1 MKKLYTLFLTF
12 FASIC
17 MLNAQNNIAA
27 DAADNWVGYMNVFDM
42 SNAYQFGSGWGLPD
56 LKTTLDVTANTIT
69 LQPNFNTYAD
79 NPGDPY
85 WQNGA
90 IGNKLMEAS
99 TYVEPGATFNGV
111 DLTFSGEV
119 VSNTLD
125 ATLYTAKYFIKAL
138 DPTAGYSDA
147 LGGSATFDLPLSG
160 SFSVTVPATSL
171 TTGLIIQ
178 YGFMVN
184 GINANPVDEAA
195 LGSVVVGAAAPPPS
209 GPACD
214 HTFRMIDSYGDGWNG
229 FGTPLTCAVD
239 IIVDGSTVAS
249 GVGLGFTAGTTAD
262 EIFSA
267 STGSSITLAN
277 WGVGAYDSE
286 VSWEIIDGDGNVVA
300 TGAHGDTPTVT
311 GACPP
316 PPVCDHTFRM
326 IDSYGDGWNGF
337 GTPLTCAVDILVD
350 GTPVAT
356 GVGLGFTAGSTA
368 DEIFSA
374 SSGSTIT
381 LDNWGVGAYD
391 SEVSWEILDGGGAII
406 ASGAHGDLTGGAGN
420 CPSCSTPSSL
430 TASNITSSDAELGW
444 TAGGTETQWNIEYG
458 SAGYTQ
464 GAGTAVNAVTS
475 NPYTLT
481 GLTAGTAYDFYVQA
495 DCGGVTGSWAGPF
508 SFNTIGDCFSSGS
521 YDYVENSTLV
531 SSLTSFVANTPG
543 DYITIDFT
551 AGSTEACCDTW
562 YINDAADGSGNT
574 IASGNGSIIGSYE
587 STTGEIS
594 FYVISDFSVN
604 GTTFTYSLSCAPPPA
619 CIDPTAL
626 NVSNVTG
633 TTVDLGWT
641 AGGTETQW
649 NIEYGAAGYTQGAG
663 TAVNAVTTNPYNL
676 SGLTPATTYDF
687 YVQADC
693 GGSGQSNY
701 VGPFSFTT
709 PCNAVSVM
717 PYVQDFDALTPD
729 NAGIFSCITTDNI
742 TDCWS
747 NDAANTNNWT
757 ARSAATGSGGTGPS
771 ADHTGGGNYCFLE
784 SSSCYS
790 NSSYL
795 LSVDMD
801 VSSLTSPEM
810 RFWYHMFGGDMG
822 SLTVEV
828 STDGGTTWSG
838 SLWNQAGD
846 QGDQWREVTV
856 DLASYAGATSIMA
869 RFEGITGTGFG
880 SDMAIDDFLI
890 QEKPLCADPLG
901 LTVSAVSTDSAGV
914 SWTAGGTE
922 TAWNFEY
929 GAAGYAQGSGTYA
942 GGLTATNYNI
952 NGLSPNTSYDVYVQ
966 ADCGTDSS
974 IWVGPITFTTLIQ
987 GASGVTCISGSPGLA
1002 FDDDLESNI
1011 GWTGDI
1017 GTGATGGDW
1026 NFDTGGTNSTGT
1038 GPAAAHSGSGYI
1050 HYEATGPSAGDS
1062 AVIVSQAI
1070 DLSAGSGS
1078 AELSFWFH
1086 AYGAGMGDLSVGV
1099 STSATGPFTNVFSYS
1114 GQLQTLD
1121 TDPWTNV
1128 GVDLTAYVGQTIYL
1142 ELIAVCGPAF
1152 TSDMAVD
1159 LIQVESCFSCVTPTA
1174 LTASNISTTQAAIS
1188 WTAGGS
1194 ETTWNYVVDTVGF
1207 NPYAATNTVIQ
1218 TFPFDT
1224 LNGLTSNTCYELY
1237 VQADCGAGDTSAW
1250 AGPYSFCTLPDP
1262 VCYYLLDMQD
1272 SYGDGWNGA
1281 SIDVS
1286 INGIAAGSYQVDQ
1299 ILGGQLDVQQTDT
1312 VYAYTGD
1319 VVDFSFTSGS
1329 WDSEI
1334 TFQIYDPLGIQLGSY
1349 GTNPATGLF
1358 LTDSSSNSIC
1368 APPNDD
1374 LGAIAVTTDIS
1385 SGCEIDS
1392 AYVTMDIY
1400 NYGVAAQT
1408 GFDVTYSVNASG
1420 NQTTET
1426 VGGTVNPGDTLS
1438 YTFIQAI
1445 DVSTDG
1451 VYCIDVSTLLSGDL
1465 DVSNDELAG
1474 AYCVENY
1481 LTPDAPTGINDTI
1494 CEGSGD
1500 TLTLTASTN
1509 GNITWYDAASG
1520 GNVLGSGNTLLTTDN
1535 ASTTYYAEASANIA
1549 DTLSTTYAGG
1559 NGCGSGNMFDIIAT
1573 TDLTIDSMRG
1583 HFDAAD
1589 SVKVYY
1595 KTGSYLGSEETPG
1608 DWTLLGSAFI
1618 NSSTAAYEA
1627 LVFSVGQLSLTAG
1640 DTVGIY
1646 VEGSVRYTNVNA
1658 GTSYANADMTIEGG
1672 TGLCA
1677 SFGTTFSPR
1686 MWNGTIFYSTGS
1698 CVGPRTAVDAI
1709 VEDCTNILEIGL
1721 EEFSLFPNP
1730 NNGNFTIINE
1740 GVSEEIDLSITD
1752 IQGKVVFSK
1761 TLNFNKG
1768 EQKALSLENIERGIY
1783 LVHLNTDN
1791 GRKIINMIIQ

>member
-27 DAADNWVGYMNVFDM
+27 DAADNWVGYMTVFDM
-42 SNAYQFGSGWGLPD
+42 SNAYQFGSGWGLSD
-56 LKTTLDVTANTIT
+56 LKTTPDVTANTIT

-138 DPTAGYSDA
+138 DPAAGYSDA

-458 SAGYTQ
+458 SVGYTQ
-464 GAGTAVNAVTS
+464 GAGTAVNAITS

-481 GLTAGTAYDFYVQA
+481 GLTAGATYDFYVQA

-604 GTTFTYSLSCAPPPA
+604 GTTFTYSLSCAPPPS

-717 PYVQDFDALTPD
+717 PYVQDFDALTAD
-729 NAGIFSCITTDNI
+729 NAGAFSCITTDNI

-757 ARSAATGSGGTGPS
+757 ARSTATGSGGTGPS
-771 ADHTGGGNYCFLE
+771 ADHTGGGNYCYLE
-784 SSSCYS
+784 SSGCSS
-790 NSSYL
+790 NTSNL

-810 RFWYHMFGGDMG
+810 RFWYHMYGGDMG

-869 RFEGITGTGFG
+869 RFVGITGISFG
-880 SDMAIDDFLI
+880 SDMAIDDFSI
-890 QEKPLCADPLG
+890 QEKPLCAVPTVLNASNLTATSADLG
-901 LTVSAVSTDSAGV
+901 
-914 SWTAGGTE
+914 WTAGGTE
-922 TAWNFEY
+922 TAWNLEY
-929 GAAGYAQGSGTYA
+929 GAAGYTQGSGTAVNAVTSNPYTLS
-942 GGLTATNYNI
+942 GILTA
-952 NGLSPNTSYDVYVQ
+952 GTSYDFYVQ
-966 ADCGTDSS
+966 ADCSGDTSDWAGPFNFITPCNTASITYIQDFNTWPLSCWDLSGGTQTWADNGSGIAEASFWGWSNPNDALMTSEPININVDARVLFDWSHLYSTSYPLDSLSVDVKVLPSGSWTS
-974 IWVGPITFTTLIQ
+974 IWGK
-987 GASGVTCISGSPGLA
+987 G
-1002 FDDDLESNI
+1002 
-1011 GWTGDI
+1011 
-1017 GTGATGGDW
+1017 
-1026 NFDTGGTNSTGT
+1026 
-1038 GPAAAHSGSGYI
+1038 
-1050 HYEATGPSAGDS
+1050 
-1062 AVIVSQAI
+1062 
-1070 DLSAGSGS
+1070 
-1078 AELSFWFH
+1078 
-1086 AYGAGMGDLSVGV
+1086 
-1099 STSATGPFTNVFSYS
+1099 
-1114 GQLQTLD
+1114 
-1121 TDPWTNV
+1121 
-1128 GVDLTAYVGQTIYL
+1128 GVDLQSNDGAGNTTPGTMVTEIINLDPATYTGNDIQIRFVANSGYGPDL
-1142 ELIAVCGPAF
+1142 FVDNLI
-1152 TSDMAVD
+1152 
-1159 LIQVESCFSCVTPTA
+1159 VEALPSCFAPTA
-1174 LTASNISTTQAAIS
+1174 LTASNISTTSAAIS
-1188 WTAGGS
+1188 WIAGGS

-1207 NPYAATNTVIQ
+1207 NPYAATSTVVTIA
-1218 TFPFDT
+1218 PLDT
-1224 LNGLTSNTCYELY
+1224 LYGLTINTCYELY
-1237 VQADCGAGDTSAW
+1237 VQADCGGDTSTW
-1250 AGPYSFCTLPDP
+1250 TGPFTFCTLPDP
-1262 VCYYLLDMQD
+1262 VCYYMLDMQD

-1319 VVDFSFTSGS
+1319 VVDFSFTSGA
-1329 WDSEI
+1329 WDGEI

-1420 NQTTET
+1420 NQITET

-1465 DVSNDELAG
+1465 DVSNDDLTG

-1481 LTPDAPTGINDTI
+1481 LTPDAPTGISDTI

-1500 TLTLTASTN
+1500 TLTLTATTN

-1535 ASTTYYAEASANIA
+1535 ASTTYYAEATATIG

-1646 VEGSVRYTNVNA
+1646 VEGSVRYTNVNT

-1730 NNGNFTIINE
+1730 NNGNFTIVNE
-1740 GVSEEIDLSITD
+1740 GVSEVIDLSITD